1 MEASKKPTPR
11 KAARSACRGNT
22 RAGFERSFMAISFPF
37 AGLQAQCHG
46 QHKGRD
52 NQRPAQQGRAECGNV
67 AVANGI
73 VGNAVVPVGI
83 RVLAPVPCSD
93 SRRVRHKGKRGS
105 RRSGRPRRTPAPAPV
120 LYKMTGSWTGEM
132 SSTVPA
138 RTATAQTNSTASARG
153 ITGNG
158 RNHIFFLSPVLLPL
172 RRANPGKTDGRT
184 DRRENGP
191 P

>member
-1 MEASKKPTPR
+1 
-11 KAARSACRGNT
+11 
-22 RAGFERSFMAISFPF
+22 MAISFPF

-83 RVLAPVPCSD
+83 RVLAPVPCSIA
-93 SRRVRHKGKRGS
+93 GG
-105 RRSGRPRRTPAPAPV
+105 
-120 LYKMTGSWTGEM
+120 Y
-132 SSTVPA
+132 
-138 RTATAQTNSTASARG
+138 G
-153 ITGNG
+153 IREKEVVEDQADHAGHQHQRQFVQNDGQLDG
-158 RNHIFFLSPVLLPL
+158 RNEQHRSRQNGDSADEQHRQRTGDYGQWKKPYIFPFAGSPSASP
-172 RRANPGKTDGRT
+172 ANPGKTDGRT